1 MVERLAGQSRD
12 SGFARRRTPRND
24 GSATVRVGCF
34 AAAARPPLT
43 FGIPRYTVKRDW
55 SRKKTTWRQAGLN
68 VEGGTLAAALAA
80 VLLLVA
86 NSCLAADSTAVD
98 PRAGTVRIYVSIA
111 TSAATKLVAALKEHF
126 PNLKIEFV
134 RAGSVETVRRFIA
147 ERQAGRIGA
156 DLIHGAD
163 PGGFEY
169 FAQKGWLDKRLAA
182 PDITKDYRDGFFD
195 ANAGWVALR
204 ATGIA
209 PMYNTT
215 LVKKENLP
223 TTWKEFAEPKWKGR
237 IAISDPTRAGSSFS
251 HLYAMWKMYGAG
263 WLEQFAK
270 NDVFVA
276 GDGSATR
283 EAVATGERDIAPVSE
298 YDAITFRNAGKP
310 VDVTWVADG
319 TLMVPAPLGL
329 VKGSPNADNA
339 LALAQYLLSQEGQ
352 RMVSTLISTWSAR
365 KDVEAPPGKPALDSI
380 KLATFDWEKAAAEK
394 GKLLDL
400 YFKYFQAR

>member
-1 MVERLAGQSRD
+1 LRAV
-12 SGFARRRTPRND
+12 
-24 GSATVRVGCF
+24 
-34 AAAARPPLT
+34 
-43 FGIPRYTVKRDW
+43 
-55 SRKKTTWRQAGLN
+55 
-68 VEGGTLAAALAA
+68 AALAS
-80 VLLLVA
+80 VIVF
-86 NSCLAADSTAVD
+86 AAHACWAEERAAVD
-98 PRAGTVRIYVSIA
+98 PRSGTVRIYVSVA
-111 TSAATKLVAALKEHF
+111 SSAAAKVVTALKEHF

-182 PDITKDYRDGFFD
+182 PTITKEFRDGFFD
-195 ANAGWVALR
+195 KNAGWVALR

-209 PMYNTT
+209 PMYNTA

-223 TTWKEFAEPKWKGR
+223 VTWRELNEPKWKGR
-237 IAISDPTRAGSSFS
+237 VAISDPTRAGSSFS
-251 HLYAMWKMYGAG
+251 HLYAMWKMYGAA
-263 WLEQFAK
+263 WIEKFAK

-276 GDGSATR
+276 GDGTATR

-298 YDAITFRNAGKP
+298 YDAFTFKNDGKP
-310 VDVTWVADG
+310 VDVGWPEDG
-319 TLMVPAPLGL
+319 TIMVPAPLGL
-329 VKGSPNADNA
+329 VKDAPNSANA
-339 LALAQYLLSQEGQ
+339 LALAEYMLSQEGQ
-352 RMVSTLISTWSAR
+352 RLIADAISTWSAR
-365 KDVEAPPGKPALDSI
+365 VDVKARHGKPELDSI

-394 GKLLDL
+394 GQLLDL